1 MRAQPVHHDGVERS
15 ADRPAG
21 GTDSATFQVIYPQ
34 LRRLAASWL
43 RDRGAAGAG
52 TPGATIVEPTMLVHE
67 AWVKLAKSDAAKDL
81 TQTHF
86 FALAARAMRQI
97 LVDHARKRAMIRR
110 RVASGERV
118 TLSGVAED
126 AAGRSVDVLSL
137 HEALERLEKL
147 NPAHARIVELRFFA
161 GMRLDEVARAMD
173 VSPRTLDAQWAGI
186 RAWLESQ
193 LRAQAKA
200 RIGGSSSGS
209 SPGETS

>member
-1 MRAQPVHHDGVERS
+1 MESGPIHPEPQRS
-15 ADRPAG
+15 LADNASG
-21 GTDSATFQVIYPQ
+21 LDSASFHAIYPQ

-43 RDRGAAGAG
+43 RDRGAAGIG

-110 RVASGERV
+110 KVASGERV

-126 AAGRSVDVLSL
+126 SAGRSVDVLSL

-161 GMRLDEVARAMD
+161 GMRLDEVARAMN

-200 RIGGSSSGS
+200 RGSESASGEA
-209 SPGETS
+209 P